1 MVPLKRQLKEKPSM
15 MMIEYH
21 FIIKLLRRLEMSKN
35 PATKQGE
42 KAGQK
47 EA

>member
-1 MVPLKRQLKEKPSM
+1 M

-21 FIIKLLRRLEMSKN
+21 FIIKYLRRLEMSKN
-35 PATKQGE
+35 PAPKQGE